1 MKKIFSL
8 ILFILTLA
16 IFALDIYVSIAGAVD
31 VRNHYDEL
39 VASGASGHE
48 FLGVRMGIDI
58 LAFGVGLISVIGGVI
73 SRVSRKIAQHQAV
86 RIASAVM
93 CPLFLLPIFIS
104 FLILTCG

>member
-8 ILFILTLA
+8 ILFILALA

-31 VRNHYDEL
+31 VRNHFDEL

-48 FLGVRMGIDI
+48 FLGVGIDI
-58 LAFGVGLISVIGGVI
+58 LAFGVGLISIIGGVI

-93 CPLFLLPIFIS
+93 CPLFLLPIFLG